1 MTNHSSDSMISS
13 ITKELNVWGRKQEK
27 DAILGWERLTVQM
40 LKCCRDISDPFFLC
54 PTTWKHSLHVLPDG
68 SHSNIISNIKSR
80 KKTPKTKE

>member
-40 LKCCRDISDPFFLC
+40 LKCCRDISDPFFC
-54 PTTWKHSLHVLPDG
+54 VLQPG
-68 SHSNIISNIKSR
+68 SIVYMYFLMGA
-80 KKTPKTKE
+80 TQT